1 MLNTTI
7 DNVKY
12 RLTIDSFMSYRN
24 RANWVIRDHANRAHA
39 WLGVGLQ
46 QELLQRVKGQQTI
59 NQFTEQQIK
68 QERIMNRRR
77 RRVEKRNPHPYD
89 MSYCCSCWCCCG
101 FQLLQYF
108 VCAQLLLLLLLV
120 LWKSIF

>member
-39 WLGVGLQ
+39 WL
-46 QELLQRVKGQQTI
+46 
-59 NQFTEQQIK
+59 
-68 QERIMNRRR
+68 
-77 RRVEKRNPHPYD
+77 
-89 MSYCCSCWCCCG
+89 
-101 FQLLQYF
+101 
-108 VCAQLLLLLLLV
+108 
-120 LWKSIF
+120 